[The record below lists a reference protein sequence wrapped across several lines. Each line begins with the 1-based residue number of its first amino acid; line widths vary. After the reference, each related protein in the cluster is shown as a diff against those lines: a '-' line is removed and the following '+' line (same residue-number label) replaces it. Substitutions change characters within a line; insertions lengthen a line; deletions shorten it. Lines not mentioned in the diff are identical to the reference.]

1 MKKNQAK
8 VSIITLG
15 CPKNLV
21 DSEKLAANLRDNG
34 MDTAHEQELAE
45 TVIINTCAFIGDAQQ
60 EAVDTILQYL
70 EWKKEG
76 LIQKVIVTGCLSQRF
91 GKELEKELPEV
102 DGFFGVNDYDKLVGI
117 LSHKSQFG
125 HSRMLATPEHY
136 AYLKIAEGCDHQCS
150 FCIIPA
156 IRGKYKSRPFE
167 EIIEEA
173 KELAAQGVKE
183 LIVIA
188 QDTTYYG
195 IDLYKK
201 HRIAELMDTL
211 AQIDGFNWI
220 RLMYAY
226 PLAFPPDLAN
236 VIARNPKIVKYLDM
250 PLQHIDEE
258 ILTDMQR
265 PVFEKEIGELIAS
278 LRAQIPDL
286 HIRSAFIAGYPGET
300 PKKFN
305 ALREFLKK
313 IKFERLGIFAYSPEI
328 DTPAGEKEKQVSE
341 KLRLSRAAE
350 LITLHEKNSVE
361 YSKTMVG
368 KTLDVMIDEVTE
380 NNTANG
386 RTQWDAPEIDHIVF
400 IDNAGNV
407 KPGDI
412 VKVKI
417 TASGPFD
424 ISGQRV

>member
-1 MKKNQAK
+1 MKENKAK

-34 MDTAHEQELAE
+34 LETAHEQELAD

-60 EAVDTILQYL
+60 EAIDTILQYI
-70 EWKKEG
+70 EWKKKG
-76 LIQKVIVTGCLSQRF
+76 LIKDIIVTGCLSQRF
-91 GKELEKELPEV
+91 GNELQKELPEV
-102 DGFFGVNDYDKLVGI
+102 DAFYGVNDYEKLVEK
-117 LSHKSQFG
+117 LSLKNHFG
-125 HSRMLATPEHY
+125 NTRMLATPAHY

-150 FCIIPA
+150 FCIIPS
-156 IRGKYKSRPFE
+156 IRGRYKSRPFE
-167 EIIEEA
+167 EIVAEA
-173 KELAAQGVKE
+173 ELLAAQGVKE

-195 IDLYKK
+195 VDLYKK

-211 AQIDGFNWI
+211 AKIEGFNWI

-226 PLAFPPDLAN
+226 PLSFPSDLAG
-236 VIARNPKIVKYLDM
+236 VIARNPKIVNYLDI

-265 PVFEKEIGELIAS
+265 PVFEKEIGSLITS
-278 LRAQIPDL
+278 LRDQIPGL

-300 PKKFN
+300 PKKFKH
-305 ALREFLKK
+305 LRDF
-313 IKFERLGIFAYSPEI
+313 IASTRFERLGIFAYSPETG
-328 DTPAGEKEKQVSE
+328 TPAGGQDKQVSE

-350 LITLHEKNSVE
+350 LIALHEKNSVA
-361 YSKTMVG
+361 YSKKQVG
-368 KTLDVMIDEVTE
+368 LVLDVMVDELTGKG
-380 NNTANG
+380 NANG

-400 IDNAGNV
+400 ISKVGDA
-407 KPGDI
+407 KPGDLI
-412 VKVKI
+412 KVKI
-417 TASGPFD
+417 ESAGPFD
-424 ISGQRV
+424 ISGYRV